1 MASCGSDPIPFSIP
15 PYTASSFNLAVVQ
28 QVDITSPVSNTWYCS
43 QGPMIPN
50 GSWIE
55 PLCMDPEWTCE
66 GQGGRQ
72 GTVYLDAA
80 YYPYGHHDYGLYF
93 HPVCH

>member
-1 MASCGSDPIPFSIP
+1 
-15 PYTASSFNLAVVQ
+15 
-28 QVDITSPVSNTWYCS
+28 
-43 QGPMIPN
+43 MIPN